1 MHGLCQGQSSNPYFL
16 HSLLAPSIFVI
27 KILFYYRRLGF
38 ECQILLIANCEFY
51 TKESQ
56 EKEFIVNNVTRDHT
70 SFTHMLACD
79 PKHACVIDVT
89 CARSTCMHVHKAVV
103 RQE

>member
-1 MHGLCQGQSSNPYFL
+1 MHGLCQGQSSNPYLL
-16 HSLLAPSIFVI
+16 HSLLALSIFVV

-38 ECQILLIANCEFY
+38 ECEILLIANCEFY

-56 EKEFIVNNVTRDHT
+56 EKEYTVNNVTRDHT
-70 SFTHMLACD
+70 SFTCMLACD
-79 PKHACVIDVT
+79 PKHARVIDVT
-89 CARSTCMHVHKAVV
+89 CARSICMHVRKAVD